1 MLAQKKM
8 PDGKMEEL
16 SQVTIAMSNCLE
28 YLLSVGEHH

>member
-16 SQVTIAMSNCLE
+16 SQVTTTVSN
-28 YLLSVGEHH
+28 YLRVTAVS